1 MALIVEDGT
10 GLPNAESY
18 ISVADADAYLESR
31 GLSAWGPLDVADKEK
46 ALRRAT
52 DYMSAY
58 YGSRWKGCRV
68 TSTQSLDWPRYDV
81 PRPDVPGG
89 YSAFPIYY
97 DPAQV
102 PVDVKH
108 ACALLALKATT
119 EELAPDQCRPMIRE
133 KVGPLD
139 TTWAQYTVDQK
150 RYRAV
155 DMLLAKFLGGAG
167 RATVRLMRS

>member
-1 MALIVEDGT
+1 MSLIVEDGT

-18 ISVADADAYLESR
+18 ISVADADAYLAAR
-31 GLSAWGPLDVADKEK
+31 GLVAWTPLDTALKEQ

-52 DYMSAY
+52 DYMSEF
-58 YGSRWKGCRV
+58 YGRRWEGYRV
-68 TSTQSLDWPRYDV
+68 TSTQSLDWPRYEV

-89 YSAFPIYY
+89 YASYPAYY
-97 DPAQV
+97 DFQQIPA
-102 PVDVKH
+102 DIKN

-139 TTWAQYTVDQK
+139 TTWAPYTSDAK

-155 DMLLAKFLGGAG
+155 DMMLAKFLTGVGGAM
-167 RATVRLMRS
+167 AKLIRS